1 MSAHVFKLSLLKV
14 FALLNTSEGSY
25 SVSLTLLSFGHYLKA
40 CVIGQIIAYIHVIV
54 YSKWVQ
60 VIIWTADCKLLL
72 ELNYLYGSHA
82 RRICPTVY
90 VTNTTWGIKGRV
102 NLLGS
107 SRNWST
113 SVLHFCYLCQSL
125 PFVWT
130 LVAVRGKS
138 VINGSLSWPLEE
150 TLFFY
155 WPHGKESFHPGL
167 SQRDCLEIVYGVRV
181 LLLRFSVIC
190 CYHTFWTVQCNL
202 ADLFS

>member
-82 RRICPTVY
+82 IRICPTVY

-150 TLFFY
+150 TLFFLLTS
-155 WPHGKESFHPGL
+155 WQRVIPSWVVTKGL
-167 SQRDCLEIVYGVRV
+167 SRNCLRSQSPASAVFSY
-181 LLLRFSVIC
+181 LLLSHFLDC
-190 CYHTFWTVQCNL
+190 TV
-202 ADLFS
+202 